1 MKHKLV
7 SKSGQMES
15 LVVCEGMLD
24 EGHRCGAC
32 HNVSDAKVRI
42 MTKQN
47 KESECALKVSE
58 YVCTFYWLYEGF
70 IPAAL
75 GASRC
80 GC

>member
-15 LVVCEGMLD
+15 FVVCEGMLD

-42 MTKQN
+42 MTKQS
-47 KESECALKVSE
+47 KESEYVLKVSV
-58 YVCTFYWLYEGF
+58 YVRTFYWLYESF

-75 GASRC
+75 GASRW